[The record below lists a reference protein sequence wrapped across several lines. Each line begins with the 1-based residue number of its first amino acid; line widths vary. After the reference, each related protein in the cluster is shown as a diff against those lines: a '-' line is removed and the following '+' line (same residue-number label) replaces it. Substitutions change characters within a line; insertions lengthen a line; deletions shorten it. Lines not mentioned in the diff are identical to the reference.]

1 MKNVSFGL
9 VIALLG
15 QLFAATSEDIAALCK
30 GTYRQTS
37 YYYRYDQVVLTP
49 GMVTPGGNC

>member
-15 QLFAATSEDIAALCK
+15 QFFAATSEDIAALCK

-37 YYYRYDQVVLTP
+37 YDYDQVVLTP